1 MELDELIVCSD
12 YITVHCPLTP
22 QTNKLFDA
30 DKFVALFRSIVSKL
44 GITTLNTVFE
54 LVDNYDGVLV
64 GFEMKKN

>member
-1 MELDELIVCSD
+1 M
-12 YITVHCPLTP
+12 
-22 QTNKLFDA
+22 
-30 DKFVALFRSIVSKL
+30 DKFVALFRSVVSKL